1 MKTTTNN
8 NANAD
13 APKKRRGRPPKK
25 AAVNQL
31 ELEDINVAEEM
42 AKAPDDLS
50 VRSDLAASLSEEMI
64 GEKTNEDFGSDGSV
78 DYVFTGKIEVVG
90 KISGKEA
97 KKYVTIGTSR
107 AGMRALVQQYDSQQ
121 KNRIRSENRLRAMMQ
136 GYDDAIDD
144 GVMNAMQLVVDS
156 ERILEK
162 NTLEIISAVSKSNR
176 VCQWMNQIYGIG
188 PRISSFYVS
197 YIDITKAPHHS
208 SIDHYCGYNTQ
219 NAPNYNDSQVDM
231 ILDRV
236 LGTRKEI
243 TEDDIAIIAKH
254 TGRNLDFIYTRGRP
268 CDAETG
274 EYKWFNRTTLH
285 ACLKIPYYNKNMR
298 KLMWLITDQ
307 FRRRSTAFDPKTGE
321 LKSKYAKIYKE
332 AKADQL
338 ARNMDKMFAEQA
350 YEILQTNKI
359 KNKKVL
365 EYLENGMLTPGHIE
379 ARSQRKAGSVFNYDC
394 WVAMHLDAYPGEQ
407 VTLPYP
413 ILFCGHSDFSG
424 PEVPYED
431 FFEIP
436 KGGIYKPLPIRPE
449 KAEECPRIEIWK

>member
-162 NTLEIISAVSKSNR
+162 NTLEIITAVSKSNR
-176 VCQWMNQIYGIG
+176 VCQWKNQIYGIG
-188 PRISSFYVS
+188 PRISNFYV
-197 YIDITKAPHHS
+197 
-208 SIDHYCGYNTQ
+208 
-219 NAPNYNDSQVDM
+219 
-231 ILDRV
+231 
-236 LGTRKEI
+236 
-243 TEDDIAIIAKH
+243 
-254 TGRNLDFIYTRGRP
+254 
-268 CDAETG
+268 
-274 EYKWFNRTTLH
+274 
-285 ACLKIPYYNKNMR
+285 
-298 KLMWLITDQ
+298 
-307 FRRRSTAFDPKTGE
+307 
-321 LKSKYAKIYKE
+321 
-332 AKADQL
+332 
-338 ARNMDKMFAEQA
+338 
-350 YEILQTNKI
+350 
-359 KNKKVL
+359 
-365 EYLENGMLTPGHIE
+365 
-379 ARSQRKAGSVFNYDC
+379 
-394 WVAMHLDAYPGEQ
+394 
-407 VTLPYP
+407 
-413 ILFCGHSDFSG
+413 
-424 PEVPYED
+424 
-431 FFEIP
+431 
-436 KGGIYKPLPIRPE
+436 
-449 KAEECPRIEIWK
+449 